1 MPRTDEGEFE
11 LVLGNRQLLSVF
23 FIVVVLLGVFFVM
36 GYILGKNANPSSV
49 VDVASA
55 RKTDLPPAAEPLI
68 VDKTAEKPSATPPVV
83 KQSPVAPPATPTAT
97 PAVTPAVVKEQPKE
111 PVREVAK
118 ETPKPSAAPPAA
130 PKSEPVA
137 TGTPAKGALYLQV
150 AAVGKP
156 EGEVVSKVLR
166 AKGFKVTLAEVG
178 DGKTHRVL
186 VGPMDQAEMGK
197 IRSDLTTLGFSP
209 FPRKF

>member
-36 GYILGKNANPSSV
+36 GYILGKNANPTSL

-68 VDKTAEKPSATPPVV
+68 VDRTGEKPSAAPPVV
-83 KQSPVAPPATPTAT
+83 KQSPVET
-97 PAVTPAVVKEQPKE
+97 PAPAAVVKEQPKE
-111 PVREVAK
+111 PVREVVK
-118 ETPKPSAAPPAA
+118 ESPKPTPPPTAPPPA
-130 PKSEPVA
+130 PRAEPVA
-137 TGTPAKGALYLQV
+137 TGTPAKGTLYLQV

-186 VGPMDQAEMGK
+186 VGPMDQSEMGK
-197 IRSDLTTLGFSP
+197 IRGELTTLGFSP

>member
-36 GYILGKNANPSSV
+36 GYILGKNASPASV

-55 RKTDLPPAAEPLI
+55 RKTDLPPAAEPLV
-68 VDKTAEKPSATPPVV
+68 VDKTVD
-83 KQSPVAPPATPTAT
+83 
-97 PAVTPAVVKEQPKE
+97 
-111 PVREVAK
+111 
-118 ETPKPSAAPPAA
+118 KPSAAPPALVTKEPVREPVKEPVA
-130 PKSEPVA
+130 AKEPVRETVKEVSKPTPTPPPPPKTEPKSESVA
-137 TGTPAKGALYLQV
+137 AGTPGKGTLYLQV

-166 AKGFKVTLAEVG
+166 SKGYKVMIAEVG
-178 DGKTHRVL
+178 DGKTYRVL
-186 VGPMDQAEMGK
+186 VGPLDQAELGK
-197 IRSDLTTLGFSP
+197 TRGELTTLGFSP

>member
-55 RKTDLPPAAEPLI
+55 RKTDLPVAAEPLI
-68 VDKTAEKPSATPPVV
+68 VDKTGDKPSATPPAV
-83 KQSPVAPPATPTAT
+83 KQSPVAPPTTPAAT
-97 PAVTPAVVKEQPKE
+97 PAVKEVAKT

-118 ETPKPSAAPPAA
+118 ETPKPSAAVPTAAVVA
-130 PKSEPVA
+130 PKAEPVA
-137 TGTPAKGALYLQV
+137 TGSPAKGALYLQV

-166 AKGFKVTLAEVG
+166 AKGYKVTLAEVG

-186 VGPMDQAEMGK
+186 IGPVDQAEMGK
-197 IRSDLTTLGFSP
+197 IRGELTTLGFSP